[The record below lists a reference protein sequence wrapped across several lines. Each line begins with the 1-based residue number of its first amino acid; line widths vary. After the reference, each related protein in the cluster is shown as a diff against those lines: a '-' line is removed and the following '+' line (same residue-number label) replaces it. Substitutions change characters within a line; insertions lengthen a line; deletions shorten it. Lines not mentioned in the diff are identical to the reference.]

1 MNKTSLK
8 SKKLAKVLFAI
19 LFGATILTGCE
30 NNVSEIDKTI
40 ENPSTP
46 SVVEEKINY
55 VSITK
60 NPTKTEYK
68 VGDKFDA
75 TGLEVNVNKTTSY
88 SDNTTKTSDVSVKYV
103 DEKDSF
109 KFIFDS
115 SKTGTVNVSVS
126 YKKVPVS
133 DNTKLSVTVSEKG
146 GNETPSTTINEI
158 KVENNVISLESLDNI
173 SALQTL
179 SEKDKEIAK
188 TVKTLNIEFPEKED
202 KTNYSVN
209 LVDISKLATNFPN
222 AKITASDNIEYTIN
236 GGTDRGVIGQ
246 DADLLLN
253 NDFKDLIEFDIT
265 DKITITKGLNEGT
278 FENGKNI
285 QVRTIDVKGKTKLNI
300 TGKYLDIGRNRFIN
314 NAGND
319 GITLPSYIEITTYN
333 SEVSDG
339 SRTSITSD
347 IAIDQYKQLGLT
359 TPKFDLTISDENA
372 YNFAKN
378 ILENYS
384 YDQLN
389 SVDSDNVK
397 EHKLSIRNYVDGEKA
412 LYTGDTLNANVPSLK
427 YDTLDFINAG
437 VAKNLVITGTPSVK
451 DKTSSTDYT
460 NVVFTG
466 DMSSIT
472 NSGNLRGVIEFKDNP
487 MKDILSSVDYNTLI
501 RVNKIDKPI
510 GTIWARILDFRGLP
524 DYDNYDTL
532 ISNVKLGG
540 TSDTTGYFK
549 NTAQKEALK
558 DKIIVISK
566 GGYHLNDF
574 NPAYSEDVTSEKA
587 QMKTLQSVA
596 EEADESIKQQTALL
610 DKKAQFIDPDTNK
623 VIFTILNGRQYNA

>member
-30 NNVSEIDKTI
+30 NNVSEIDKPI

-126 YKKVPVS
+126 YKDIKVT
-133 DNTKLSVTVSEKG
+133 DNKTISVTVSEKG

-158 KVENNVISLESLDNI
+158 KVENNVISLKSLDNI

-222 AKITASDNIEYTIN
+222 AKITASDN
-236 GGTDRGVIGQ
+236 
-246 DADLLLN
+246 
-253 NDFKDLIEFDIT
+253 
-265 DKITITKGLNEGT
+265 
-278 FENGKNI
+278 
-285 QVRTIDVKGKTKLNI
+285 
-300 TGKYLDIGRNRFIN
+300 
-314 NAGND
+314 
-319 GITLPSYIEITTYN
+319 
-333 SEVSDG
+333 
-339 SRTSITSD
+339 
-347 IAIDQYKQLGLT
+347 
-359 TPKFDLTISDENA
+359 
-372 YNFAKN
+372 
-378 ILENYS
+378 
-384 YDQLN
+384 
-389 SVDSDNVK
+389 
-397 EHKLSIRNYVDGEKA
+397 
-412 LYTGDTLNANVPSLK
+412 NVPC
-427 YDTLDFINAG
+427 
-437 VAKNLVITGTPSVK
+437 
-451 DKTSSTDYT
+451 
-460 NVVFTG
+460 
-466 DMSSIT
+466 
-472 NSGNLRGVIEFKDNP
+472 R
-487 MKDILSSVDYNTLI
+487 
-501 RVNKIDKPI
+501 
-510 GTIWARILDFRGLP
+510 
-524 DYDNYDTL
+524 
-532 ISNVKLGG
+532 
-540 TSDTTGYFK
+540 
-549 NTAQKEALK
+549 
-558 DKIIVISK
+558 
-566 GGYHLNDF
+566 
-574 NPAYSEDVTSEKA
+574 
-587 QMKTLQSVA
+587 
-596 EEADESIKQQTALL
+596 
-610 DKKAQFIDPDTNK
+610 KK
-623 VIFTILNGRQYNA
+623 

>member
-30 NNVSEIDKTI
+30 INVSEDDKKID
-40 ENPSTP
+40 NPSNP
-46 SVVEEKINY
+46 SVIGEKINS

-60 NPTKTEYK
+60 MPTNTQYK

-126 YKKVPVS
+126 YKGIEVS
-133 DNTKLSVTVSEKG
+133 DNKTISVTVSEEG
-146 GNETPSTTINEI
+146 GNETPSTTTTINGI
-158 KVENNVISLESLDNI
+158 KVENNAISLETLENI
-173 SALQTL
+173 STLKTL
-179 SEKDKEIAK
+179 SEEDKEIAK
-188 TVKTLNIEFPEKED
+188 TVEALNIKFSEEK
-202 KTNYSVN
+202 SVN
-209 LVDISKLATNFPN
+209 LVDISKLATNFPK
-222 AKITASDNIEYTIN
+222 AKITASDNIEYTID
-236 GGTDRGVIGQ
+236 GGTGINTDPSSPNYDYIE
-246 DADLLLN
+246 DE
-253 NDFKDLIEFDIT
+253 FKDLTQFEIDG
-265 DKITITKGLNEGT
+265 KIKIVKSIDASREIKTITVG
-278 FENGKNI
+278 NGS
-285 QVRTIDVKGKTKLNI
+285 KLNI
-300 TGKYLDIGRNRFIN
+300 TGKYLDIGLNHFVN
-314 NAGND
+314 NADND
-319 GITLPSYIEITTYN
+319 GITLPLDVEITT
-333 SEVSDG
+333 DG
-339 SRTSITSD
+339 RSITSD

-359 TPKFDLTISDENA
+359 TPKFDLDISDENA

-397 EHKLSIRNYVDGEKA
+397 EHKLSISQYVDGEKA
-412 LYTGDTLNANVPSLK
+412 LYTGDTLNADVPSLK
-427 YDTLDFINAG
+427 YDTLDFINANK
-437 VAKNLVITGTPSVK
+437 VKNLKITDTPSVK
-451 DKTSSTDYT
+451 DKQALGIYT

-472 NSGNLRGVIEFKDNP
+472 SPSNLNGVIEFKDNP
-487 MKDILSSVDYNTLI
+487 MKGISVGNDTNVLI
-501 RVNKIDKPI
+501 RVNKIDAPI
-510 GTIWARILDFRGLP
+510 GTIKARILDFRGLP

-532 ISNVKLGG
+532 ISNIKLGG
-540 TSDTTGYFK
+540 SGNVTGYFK

-558 DKIIVISK
+558 DKIIDIR
-566 GGYHLNDF
+566 GDYYHHNDF
-574 NPAYSEDVTSEKA
+574 EPAYSADVASEKA